1 MAFDA
6 EKIALSFYGVVDERF
21 AVETDLF
28 KLHIHRKRGL
38 KNLQVERS
46 IGRLDIYIPNEWDM
60 EKYCNQEKMRKLMAS
75 EIKWQALNIYQQRTN
90 LIANHIGLGEIRV
103 SVGNKGNY
111 NGCCNYMGKQV
122 KYNMWTICGY
132 QSQHVD
138 LLISHELAHF
148 YVHSHS
154 QRFWRKLD
162 EIYFSIYDDEGCK
175 EDVMLKLN
183 RERDLYHMYYYLK
196 NWGKVLGLKRIYK
209 NGLII
214 DKAPMIHPIY
224 IRNKKGDIIV
234 RWYLRN
240 FVFLSL

>member
-1 MAFDA
+1 MAFDL

-28 KLHIHRKRGL
+28 KLHIHKKQGL

-60 EKYCNQEKMRKLMAS
+60 EEYRNQEKMRKLMAS

-90 LIANHIGLGEIRV
+90 LIANRIGLGKV
-103 SVGNKGNY
+103 QVLVGNEGNY
-111 NGCCNYMGKQV
+111 IGYCNYKEKKV

-175 EDVMLKLN
+175 EDVMLKLD
-183 RERDLYHMYYYLK
+183 REKDLYNTYYYLK
-196 NWGKVLGLKRIYK
+196 KWGSASCLKKFYRYGIV
-209 NGLII
+209 N
-214 DKAPMIHPIY
+214 DKTPLFYSVY
-224 IRNKKGDIIV
+224 IKNKKGDIVV
-234 RWYLRN
+234 RRYIRR
-240 FVFLSL
+240 FHF